1 MKTLAINQQKPA
13 DQKWRDADGLIIPYN
28 RVSNFE
34 RQSERKL
41 FSLAKGALDLNTRL
55 RAFKSAVKTTVLEL
69 YDAFVAEQNGKA
81 GKGNVTLFNFD
92 RSIKV
97 ELDVQFSIKLDEKFI
112 DLAKGELED
121 LIADGL
127 TGSKEWI
134 EPLVMEAF
142 STNGGKL
149 DYKKILGMKKHAS
162 RINDERFTK
171 AMGFIDKSISRPS
184 SKQYFRVYVMDE
196 VGEYQSIKLNFSDV
210 ETDD

>member
-13 DQKWRDADGLIIPYN
+13 DQKWKDADGLSIPYN
-28 RVSNFE
+28 RISPFE
-34 RQSERKL
+34 RKSERDL
-41 FSLAKGALDLNTRL
+41 FGLAKGALDLNTRL
-55 RAFKSAVKTTVLEL
+55 KAFKTKVKATVLEL
-69 YDAFVAEQNGKA
+69 YDAFVAENNGKS
-81 GKGNVTLFNFD
+81 GKGNVTLYNFD

-121 LIADGL
+121 LVADGL
-127 TGSKEWI
+127 SGAKEWI
-134 EPLVMEAF
+134 EPIVMDAF

-149 DYKKILGMKKHAS
+149 DYKKILGMKKHAP

-171 AMGFIDKSISRPS
+171 AMSFIDKGITRPS
-184 SKQYFRVYVMDE
+184 SKQYFRVYVLDE
-196 VGEYQSIKLNFSDV
+196 AGEYQSIKLNFSDV